1 MINNAIGL
9 IVTNLWVIC
18 YGQLIHTPLTLLGLE
33 VDSYDF
39 VRKKSLELIKFI
51 FENVFS
57 NKTFIHSSSVNNLKK
72 LKKVNENKIDV
83 VIANHFSTID
93 FIIIFYIIGLLK
105 KSKFSIIMKK
115 EILLYPGV
123 GIVICNKE
131 NIHVN
136 RKWTKDKKLLSEGL
150 DKIKE
155 GIILIFPEGTRYC
168 KSTFDKSLEFAKEN
182 NLIPYENLVFPR
194 VKGLYTIVNQLKNK
208 NKLGNI
214 YDMTIIIPYMLKHKL
229 EREFDMVNLLNAD
242 LKTTLVRIDIRN
254 PPKNLDNYKVFKSW
268 LYSIW
273 REKDQFMNNHQ
284 KEIFVNINDTIKTK
298 TNYST
303 ILFIL
308 AVISLYFYL
317 VYKKPKYMI
326 AIFIISFLIGA
337 KKFSEK

>member
-1 MINNAIGL
+1 MINNTIGL
-9 IVTNLWVIC
+9 IVSNLWIIS

-33 VDSYDF
+33 IDSYDF
-39 VRKKSLELIKFI
+39 LRKKSLELLKFI

-72 LKKVNENKIDV
+72 LKKSKDKIDV

-93 FIIIFYIIGLLK
+93 FVIIFYILGLIK
-105 KSKFSIIMKK
+105 KSRFSIIMKK

-123 GIVICNKE
+123 GIIICSNE

-136 RKWTKDKKLLSEGL
+136 RKWTKDKKILSEGL
-150 DKIKE
+150 DKVNE

-168 KSTFDKSLEFAKEN
+168 KSTFDESLKFAKEN

-229 EREFDMVNLLNAD
+229 EREYDMINLLNSD

-254 PPKNLDNYKVFKSW
+254 PPKNLDNYKAFKSW
-268 LYSIW
+268 LYSVW

-284 KEIFVNINDTIKTK
+284 KEIFVNINDTVKTK

-303 ILFIL
+303 ILFTL
-308 AVISLYFYL
+308 AIIFLYLYIF
-317 VYKKPKYMI
+317 YKKPKYMI
-326 AIFIISFLIGA
+326 ALFIVSFLIGA